1 MSFCVT
7 RPVFALLTLP
17 LLFAVGCKAP
27 AKVDPAPVPTAKIS
41 EPETLPP
48 WIDMP
53 LSWEKLRTIELWIAA
68 QDAGQRDYWLVEG
81 ELQLASGRLELS
93 RRELSQEKARGNT
106 DMLTTRIKAARLGME
121 KISQDA
127 SANPSQRTR
136 ASDGIA
142 RADRMLSELGK
153 PALTLGVPLVARA
166 QWGAAPAISANLTRN
181 KGGWKRITVHH
192 SAEADPV
199 PLDGSL
205 ESSSEGLRQI
215 QRSHL
220 KSKQPPWGDI
230 GYHFVIDPQ
239 GRVFQGRELAW
250 QGAHASGNNNIQNIG
265 VCLMGNFEEEH
276 PTADALA
283 SLGKLLDNLRRVY
296 SIPRREVHTHQQFK
310 STACPGKNL
319 EPWVER
325 YAQDE
330 SQKSRTSANSAPQA
344 TAKPSEA
351 SSPKS
356 TGSTKP
362 QSKNTS
368 KNPSKNSGKSS
379 AKSAAGTK
387 KTVN

>member
-1 MSFCVT
+1 MSFSWT
-7 RPVFALLTLP
+7 R
-17 LLFAVGCKAP
+17 LLFATFTLLLPLTGGCKAP
-27 AKVDPAPVPTAKIS
+27 AKVDPAPVPTAQIA
-41 EPETLPP
+41 EPENLPP

-53 LSWEKLRTIELWIAA
+53 LSWEKMRTLELWIAA
-68 QDAGQRDYWLVEG
+68 QDGSRRDYWLVEG

-93 RRELSQEKARGNT
+93 RRELAQEKARGNT
-106 DMLTTRIKAARLGME
+106 ELLVTRIKAARLGME
-121 KISQDA
+121 KISQDTSSNA
-127 SANPSQRTR
+127 SQRTR
-136 ASDGIA
+136 ATEGIT

-166 QWGAAPAISANLTRN
+166 QWGASPAIAANLTRN

-205 ESSSEGLRQI
+205 ESSAEGLRQI

-230 GYHFVIDPQ
+230 GYHFLIDPQ

-265 VCLMGNFEEEH
+265 VCLMGNFEEEV
-276 PTADALA
+276 PTNAALQ
-283 SLGKLLDNLRRVY
+283 SLQKLLDNLRRVY

-330 SQKSRTSANSAPQA
+330 ASKSRTA
-344 TAKPSEA
+344 AKPSEA

-356 TGSTKP
+356 S
-362 QSKNTS
+362 S
-368 KNPSKNSGKSS
+368 KSS
-379 AKSAAGTK
+379 AKPAGKSTAPKSGTK
-387 KTVN
+387 SSTPSGAKASSKTSASAKKSVN

>member
-1 MSFCVT
+1 MSFSRT
-7 RPVFALLTLP
+7 R
-17 LLFAVGCKAP
+17 LLFATLTLILPLAGGCKSP
-27 AKVDPAPVPTAKIS
+27 ARVDPAPVPTAQIAD
-41 EPETLPP
+41 PESLPP

-53 LSWEKLRTIELWIAA
+53 LSWEKLRTLELWIAA
-68 QDAGQRDYWLVEG
+68 QDGDRRDYWLVEG
-81 ELQLASGRLELS
+81 ELQLAGGRLELS

-106 DMLTTRIKAARLGME
+106 ELLITRIKSARVGLE
-121 KISQDA
+121 EIAQDA
-127 SANPSQRTR
+127 NANGSQRTR
-136 ASDGIA
+136 AGEGLA
-142 RADRMLSELGK
+142 RADRLLSELGK

-166 QWGAAPAISANLTRN
+166 QWGASPAISANLTRN

-199 PLDGSL
+199 PLDGTL
-205 ESSSEGLRQI
+205 ESSAEGLRQI

-230 GYHFVIDPQ
+230 GYHFLIDPQ

-265 VCLMGNFEEEH
+265 VCLLGNFEEDT
-276 PTADALA
+276 PTEAALS

-310 STACPGKNL
+310 STACPGKYL

-330 SQKSRTSANSAPQA
+330 AQKSRAAARPN
-344 TAKPSEA
+344 EA
-351 SSPKS
+351 SSQKPKTGVKSTGKS
-356 TGSTKP
+356 TGSKSAGKP
-362 QSKNTS
+362 
-368 KNPSKNSGKSS
+368 
-379 AKSAAGTK
+379 AAGTK
-387 KTVN
+387 KSVN